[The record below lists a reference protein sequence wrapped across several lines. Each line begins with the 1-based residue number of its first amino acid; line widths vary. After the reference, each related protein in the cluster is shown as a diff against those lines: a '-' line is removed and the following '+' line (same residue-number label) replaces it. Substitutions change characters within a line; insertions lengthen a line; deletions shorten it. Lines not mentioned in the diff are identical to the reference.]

1 MVKPLLSTVSKR
13 IDKIGYVT
21 DIEGDRKFWWKYVKM
36 SKILDIV
43 PDNDEKQ
50 QEKFKVILKPHCHFV
65 FGGDINDQ
73 YDGDIEVVEEVL
85 KLKRQYPDRVHFI
98 LGNRDINKLRMT
110 QELSKKHVKEY
121 QWNETYP
128 GTFWTQIFFKGL
140 SPYEQ
145 IRSKGVKFIDSTN
158 NLIDRLRWILSCTM
172 GSPNA
177 FMNRFHE
184 LSRRE
189 NANEDNN
196 NNNIISYDMVVD
208 NFITNIKPNG
218 IFAEYMKHAKLALVI
233 KDTLFVHGAIC
244 TNSYGWIPGESNN
257 KNNDNDGHTDDI
269 DYNNKRIKDTDVNEW
284 VNKLNAFAS
293 KGIYDCIHS
302 DQDATPWS
310 FTGGYKNHNT
320 PCSNIL
326 QYGMG
331 WLPNG
336 KRNRTIVYNQW
347 VIEDKNKLNSINF
360 PTEEIIN
367 NLHLHGVKR
376 ILTGHK
382 PLGDSPAIFSNND
395 RNFHV
400 ITADTSY
407 SARTKYLNGMNE
419 ETLKIFDEFKKCDEQ
434 HAEHMNKSSDNIPK
448 DISDIRHH
456 GRRGYAVSEVII
468 DFDNN
473 KKDSNNNDGVVFIH
487 GTLANGDLFEANL
500 NMEPLIGQQTNDGKF
515 IQGIRL
521 KDQKFIVS
529 HSKGWNVFNE
539 FFKREE
545 VEKML

>member
-1 MVKPLLSTVSKR
+1 MKYIYPEKCSKKLTKSQIDQWREKGYLLVDNLWSMLLDGLDFTNGVL
-13 IDKIGYVT
+13 DDGT
-21 DIEGDRKFWWKYVKM
+21 NLFT
-36 SKILDIV
+36 LDIKSFSIY
-43 PDNDEKQ
+43 P
-50 QEKFKVILKPHCHFV
+50 CTS
-65 FGGDINDQ
+65 
-73 YDGDIEVVEEVL
+73 
-85 KLKRQYPDRVHFI
+85 KLSLP
-98 LGNRDINKLRMT
+98 M
-110 QELSKKHVKEY
+110 
-121 QWNETYP
+121 
-128 GTFWTQIFFKGL
+128 
-140 SPYEQ
+140 
-145 IRSKGVKFIDSTN
+145 
-158 NLIDRLRWILSCTM
+158 NLCD
-172 GSPNA
+172 
-177 FMNRFHE
+177 
-184 LSRRE
+184 
-189 NANEDNN
+189 
-196 NNNIISYDMVVD
+196 IISAY
-208 NFITNIKPNG
+208 I
-218 IFAEYMKHAKLALVI
+218 ALVI

-360 PTEEIIN
+360 PTKEIIN

-529 HSKGWNVFNE
+529 HSKGWNVF
-539 FFKREE
+539 
-545 VEKML
+545 